1 MSRHLSL
8 IVVVWLLFVT
18 SAVAV
23 AGEKKPA
30 IGNFP
35 FWSAPKREFADQ
47 FVPGLNAALL
57 LTPEQIE
64 KLHAARRETI
74 DSEAVRTTARKDPNL
89 TEAQREAARK
99 LMSDAQANL
108 RTQVSNILTAEQR
121 SLIEQ
126 INAAHQDVEKAISEE
141 FQPKL
146 AASKGNDAAQQ
157 TLRDEMRQRVT
168 ADFQSKLDVLLSPNQ
183 KAALDQAA
191 AAEKAAAKNSKK

>member
-1 MSRHLSL
+1 M
-8 IVVVWLLFVT
+8 
-18 SAVAV
+18 
-23 AGEKKPA
+23 
-30 IGNFP
+30 
-35 FWSAPKREFADQ
+35 
-47 FVPGLNAALL
+47 

-168 ADFQSKLDVLLSPNQ
+168 ADFQSKLEVLLSPNQ

-191 AAEKAAAKNSKK
+191 AAEKSAAKNPKK